1 MIANADLK
9 ETDAVR
15 YIGYVSMNDGTR
27 IAYISYHPKSG
38 LTARHPSVFWYSPYT
53 ASFAAFEVAKP
64 FLEAG
69 YAFVGA
75 NFPATGCSE
84 GIIDNWMDRKEG
96 VYGAEMV
103 EWIARQ
109 PWSDGNVGMIG
120 NSSAG
125 TVQFWVA
132 AEHPP
137 HLRALVATGVE
148 DGYEDWIHLGGM
160 LQLDITAAWSLNT
173 EFVTQVSGA
182 EGRISAGDTE
192 CAAIRG
198 SGRQVVK
205 RQFFDELRK
214 HPLKDEWWDSICLA
228 RDEVAGRVAVP
239 TMIIASWQDTYGCAV
254 RESAR
259 LFTRLMPNVE
269 HKKLVLMN
277 GDHVIGGPGPNSYG
291 LVDDE
296 RMKFLDRWVK
306 GVENGIE
313 HESPVT
319 VYWEVRQPNGDPKRS
334 VAGWVTRHKTWPEP
348 KVERRPYYLTA
359 DARISPD
366 KPDAGPNEG
375 SRAYLYPAGSEL
387 YGSNQQFAIQPYK
400 EGVLNYRTAAAVS
413 DMTLLGNPEITLYL
427 SIDNGDDADLEL
439 TLKDVDPEGNV
450 LFLQS
455 GLLRASLRAID
466 DERTSTDEVVH
477 SFRKFEKLVPGEIY
491 ELRMSLL
498 SPIGHVVRQG
508 HSLELT
514 VGAPNPIPHPNV
526 GSMPAGAPSI
536 NRVYHSERYPSK
548 ILLPVIPG
556 AAAQAPA
563 PDYSSLRAQPFRKGT
578 EFVPGGLPI
587 Q

>member
-1 MIANADLK
+1 M
-9 ETDAVR
+9 T
-15 YIGYVSMNDGTR
+15 DGTR
-27 IAYISYHPKSG
+27 IAYILYRLKSAAAP
-38 LTARHPSVFWYSPYT
+38 TVFWYSPYT
-53 ASFAAFEVAKP
+53 ASAAPFEIAKP

-84 GIIDNWMDRKEG
+84 GIIENWMDHKEG
-96 VYGAEMV
+96 VYGAEVV

-109 PWSDGNVGMIG
+109 AWSNRNVGMIG

-125 TVQFWVA
+125 TVLFWVA
-132 AEHPP
+132 AERPP
-137 HLRALVATGVE
+137 HLRAIVGTGVE
-148 DGYEDWIHLGGM
+148 DGYEDCFHLGGM
-160 LQLDITAAWSLNT
+160 HQHDITAGWSLNS
-173 EFVTQVSGA
+173 EFVIQVRGV
-182 EGRISAGDTE
+182 EFRIGAGDTE

-198 SGRQVVK
+198 GERQVVR
-205 RQFFDELRK
+205 RQFFDETRK
-214 HPLKDEWWDSICLA
+214 HPLKDEWWDSIYLA
-228 RDEVAGRVAVP
+228 RNEVAGKVNIP
-239 TMIIASWQDTYGCAV
+239 TMLMASWQDAYGGGAV
-254 RESAR
+254 NESAR
-259 LFTRLMPNVE
+259 LFTQLMPNVKE
-269 HKKLVLMN
+269 KKLVLMN
-277 GDHVIGGPGPNSYG
+277 GDHYIGGPGLRSYS

-296 RMKFLDRWVK
+296 RMQFLDRWVK

-313 HESPVT
+313 HEPPVT
-319 VYWEVRQPNGDPKRS
+319 VYWEVREPDGDPKKS

-366 KPDAGPNEG
+366 KPVAGLNEG

-400 EGVLNYRTAAAVS
+400 DGVLNYRTAPAAS

-466 DERTSTDEVVH
+466 DERTSTDEIVH
-477 SFRKFEKLVPGEIY
+477 LFRKFEKLVPGKIY
-491 ELRMSLL
+491 DLRMSLL
-498 SPIGHVVRQG
+498 APIAHVVRQG

-514 VGAPNPIPHPNV
+514 VGAPNPIPHPNI
-526 GSMPAGAPSI
+526 GSIPAGGPSI
-536 NRVYHSERYPSK
+536 NRVFHSERYPSK
-548 ILLPVIPG
+548 ILLPVLPG
-556 AAAQAPA
+556 AVAQAPA
-563 PDYSSLRAQPFRKGT
+563 PECGMLRNQPFRKGT
-578 EFVPGGLPI
+578 DFVPGGLPI